1 MIFIENV
8 KKQHKR
14 INTSTLLLYPTYF
27 SPIVQYVGLA
37 KADQVIF
44 EVEDNYQKQTYRTR
58 CYIYGANGK
67 QLLNIPIQHNKKS
80 RKTRDILIDNS
91 VLWQKQHLRAIQA
104 AYRSSPYFEFYEE
117 EFVLLFKTAPQFLLD
132 FNFTCLELVLEM
144 LQLEIDFTKTTTYVN
159 EYFDIVD
166 LRLLADAKSEKKYKL
181 NPYTQVFSDKHGF
194 INNLSILD
202 LLFME
207 GPNALNYLENQLIEL
222 E

>member
-8 KKQHKR
+8 KKQNKR
-14 INTSTLLLYPTYF
+14 INTSKLLLHPTYF

-67 QLLNIPIQHNKKS
+67 QLLNIPVQHNNKS
-80 RKTRDILIDNS
+80 RKTKDILIDNS
-91 VLWQKQHLRAIQA
+91 VPWQKQHLRAIQA

-117 EFVLLFKTAPQFLLD
+117 EFVLLFKNEPQFLLD
-132 FNFTCLELVLEM
+132 FSFTCMELVLEM
-144 LQLEIDFTKTTTYVN
+144 LQLEISFTKTTAYFN
-159 EYFDIVD
+159 EYSDVVD
-166 LRLLADAKSEKKYKL
+166 LRLLAEAKSQKKYKL
-181 NPYTQVFSDKHGF
+181 NPYTQVFSDKYGF
-194 INNLSILD
+194 MENLSILD